1 CVEPT
6 TRPNCGPQ
14 QLTISSPGVAGSEV
28 MKGQTK
34 PSQKWA
40 YVKAVKIDGVPG
52 LVASGFYP
60 E

>member
-1 CVEPT
+1 
-6 TRPNCGPQ
+6 
-14 QLTISSPGVAGSEV
+14 